1 MGVFLITV
9 ISILLIFENVVFN
22 QFPKRMSN
30 ADLTPSVH
38 LTRPVNSRSV
48 KIRASSGILA
58 ATMPF
63 VVPNST
69 DPSVSVRMAGVV
81 IHTLNASDVSHIL
94 K

>member
-1 MGVFLITV
+1 
-9 ISILLIFENVVFN
+9 
-22 QFPKRMSN
+22 MSN

-48 KIRASSGILA
+48 KIRASSGILV

-63 VVPNST
+63 AVPNNI
-69 DPSVSVRMAGVV
+69 DPSASVRMAGAV
-81 IHTLNASDVSHIL
+81 IHTLNASDVSHIF